1 MEKVRMEEIKRLGG
15 KLEALEEVLK
25 MLDERCCEL
34 WDEIYYYDNIYLQ
47 ARREGDIESAK
58 YYAEQ
63 ASNKRAI
70 NSELSALVA
79 WLEQEIENIK
89 GEM

>member
-25 MLDERCCEL
+25 VVDETCRAIREE
-34 WDEIYYYDNIYLQ
+34 DHYYDRAQFQ
-47 ARREGDIESAK
+47 AEREGDTELAK

-70 NSELSALVA
+70 ESELCGLTS
-79 WLEQEIENIK
+79 WLEQKIEDIK